1 MTDVACEDI
10 GGASGPL
17 GEAAGVRTSLPKDAV
32 LVNFSHMHYFV
43 WQKNTVS
50 ELWSLH
56 RSLNVQ
62 WCLQSRDTDWCQAGQ
77 VDLYWCCVERSSQD
91 FADQAPPDPI
101 TLDTPLFHPQPHHL
115 LFRPHQR
122 HHHHHHHHHH
132 SHHHQHHADGADK
145 RNNYKRMDNW
155 TECECDANKSWMPK
169 RSKLYKG
176 ESLSGENQT
185 DQLYLYLTKT
195 HPCLTISFDREIK
208 FQKGNFLND
217 IPNCA
222 EVFLGKQGGCLLR
235 SFVEAG
241 KYFTFPLIAP
251 LLS

>member
-17 GEAAGVRTSLPKDAV
+17 GEAAGARTSLPKDAV

-50 ELWSLH
+50 ELLSLH

-115 LFRPHQR
+115 LFRQR
-122 HHHHHHHHHH
+122 HRHHYHHHHHI
-132 SHHHQHHADGADK
+132 HHHQHNTDGIGADK

-155 TECECDANKSWMPK
+155 TECECDANKSWRVKVWVEKIKLASCIFTLPK
-169 RSKLYKG
+169 KNIPVWK
-176 ESLSGENQT
+176 
-185 DQLYLYLTKT
+185 YLLMERKN
-195 HPCLTISFDREIK
+195 FKRETYV
-208 FQKGNFLND
+208 Q
-217 IPNCA
+217 
-222 EVFLGKQGGCLLR
+222 
-235 SFVEAG
+235 
-241 KYFTFPLIAP
+241 FP
-251 LLS
+251 

>member
-1 MTDVACEDI
+1 MLHVKTLVVLLDH
-10 GGASGPL
+10 L

-122 HHHHHHHHHH
+122 HHHHHHHHHR
-132 SHHHQHHADGADK
+132 SHHHQHHADGIGANISVIIK
-145 RNNYKRMDNW
+145 KTW
-155 TECECDANKSWMPK
+155 TIGQIVNVMRINLECQKDLNFTRVKVWVEKI
-169 RSKLYKG
+169 KLTSCIFTLQKHIPVWK
-176 ESLSGENQT
+176 
-185 DQLYLYLTKT
+185 YL
-195 HPCLTISFDREIK
+195 
-208 FQKGNFLND
+208 
-217 IPNCA
+217 
-222 EVFLGKQGGCLLR
+222 
-235 SFVEAG
+235 
-241 KYFTFPLIAP
+241 LIER
-251 LLS
+251 